1 MLSTEF
7 IRELTGPKLF
17 YTIVESHHEKKASYP
32 INKDPGQP
40 CRNTE
45 LVGGKRENMVVSA
58 LSE

>member
-1 MLSTEF
+1 M
-7 IRELTGPKLF
+7 RELTGPKLF

-45 LVGGKRENMVVSA
+45 LIGGKRENMVVSA